1 MKNKL
6 LQWKLAAILICG
18 AAAMF
23 TSCTN
28 EDNPIIDPTDEP
40 GAAYR
45 ALLQSL
51 DWGQDTTFVY
61 GHKVTMFAVANGMR
75 Y

>member
-1 MKNKL
+1 MAVAL
-6 LQWKLAAILICG
+6 MCSSTV
-18 AAAMF
+18 F
-23 TSCTN
+23 TSCSN
-28 EDNPIIDPTDEP
+28 GDNPSIGPTYEP
-40 GAAYR
+40 GSAYR
-45 ALLQSL
+45 AVLQSL